1 MNQFFSSDNIVNIVL
16 FIAGYAIS
24 AVYSYWRNRKGRW
37 IVVEKVSESFVFTKP
52 LEMKD
57 KNAIEILVG
66 NKPINSLV
74 QTQFLIKNTGADITD
89 PIAITI
95 IFKNHKSG
103 EIAQIFGVRTKPEYF
118 VLTFDD
124 LEFHRPFFNSS
135 YAYKDVINVLVYSE
149 QSLDLQVKGSGIGW
163 KAKYVDKVQQ
173 QKKVKQVFIDSFFSA
188 VGLARTT
195 PKHPTQKDNASDDIW
210 IGLA

>member
-1 MNQFFSSDNIVNIVL
+1 M
-16 FIAGYAIS
+16 
-24 AVYSYWRNRKGRW
+24 
-37 IVVEKVSESFVFTKP
+37 VEKVSESFVFTKP
-52 LEMKD
+52 KEMKD

-89 PIAITI
+89 PVDITI
-95 IFKNHKSG
+95 IFKNQESG
-103 EIAQIFGVRTKPEYF
+103 ETAQIFGVKTKPEYF

-124 LEFHRPFFNSS
+124 LEFRRPFFNSS
-135 YAYKDVINVLVYSE
+135 YAYKDVINLLVYSE
-149 QSLDLQVKGSGIGW
+149 HSLDLQVKGSGVGW

-173 QKKVKQVFIDSFFSA
+173 QKKVKQVFIDSFLSA

-195 PKHPTQKDNASDDIW
+195 PKPRTQKDSSSDDVW